1 LDTGSD
7 VIWFGFSNGSR
18 RSYIMGKKHDKKR
31 FFIVKYVM
39 KPDNKF
45 DEFVELSKKKVGAG
59 KIAEAKVVLDL
70 INEEVIK
77 CDLPNVP
84 ENIPFENVYKH
95 YRKWYADVMDEFVAS

>member
-1 LDTGSD
+1 MLSFLGPIVSL
-7 VIWFGFSNGSR
+7 VSAPAK
-18 RSYIMGKKHDKKR
+18 SYMEERTAK
-31 FFIVKYVM
+31 VQ
-39 KPDNKF
+39 
-45 DEFVELSKKKVGAG
+45 SKA